1 MTRSTHPYGSDP
13 SQLGELFLPSGTRP
27 FAVVVVVH
35 GGYWKDQYDRSLMT
49 DLCLDLAAHGLAAW
63 NLEYR
68 RVGSGGGWP
77 ATLLDVAAGVDL
89 LADLE
94 APLDL
99 SRVVA
104 VGHSA
109 GGQLALWAASRP
121 TLPAD
126 APGADPR
133 VVIGAAA
140 SQAGLL
146 DLTLAAGLMPSSTPT
161 RAFLGDPS
169 AHYERYVLASP
180 RERLPLGIPQLV
192 LHGDRDN
199 SVSIRIA
206 TSYAAAAR
214 DAGDPCEFLVLS
226 HTGHF
231 EHIDAHSEAWHVARD
246 WLVAQVSAARS

>member
-13 SQLGELFLPSGTRP
+13 SQLGELFLPSGNGP

-35 GGYWKDQYDRSLMT
+35 GGYWKAQYDRSLMT
-49 DLCLDLAAHGLAAW
+49 DLCLDLAAHGPPRGISSTDASGRGADGRRPSWTSLRSRPPRRSRGAA
-63 NLEYR
+63 R
-68 RVGSGGGWP
+68 S
-77 ATLLDVAAGVDL
+77 VA
-89 LADLE
+89 
-94 APLDL
+94 
-99 SRVVA
+99 VVA

-109 GGQLALWAASRP
+109 GGQLALWAASRR

-133 VVIGAAA
+133 VVIGAAV

-146 DLTLAAGLMPSSTPT
+146 DLMLAAALTPSSTPT
-161 RAFLGDPS
+161 RALLGDPS
-169 AHYERYVLASP
+169 VHYERYVLASP

-199 SVSIRIA
+199 SVSMRIA

-214 DAGDPCEFLVLS
+214 DAGDTCGSSCS
-226 HTGHF
+226 HARVTSSTSTRTAKRGTLLATG
-231 EHIDAHSEAWHVARD
+231 SSLR
-246 WLVAQVSAARS
+246 

>member
-13 SQLGELFLPSGTRP
+13 SQLGELFLPAGARP

-35 GGYWKDQYDRSLMT
+35 GGYWKAQYDRSLMT

-133 VVIGAAA
+133 VVIGAVV

-146 DLTLAAGLMPSSTPT
+146 DLTLAAGLTPSSTPT
-161 RAFLGDPS
+161 RAFWEIRPCSMS
-169 AHYERYVLASP
+169 ATCLRLRANVFLSAS
-180 RERLPLGIPQLV
+180 RSSCCTET
-192 LHGDRDN
+192 
-199 SVSIRIA
+199 A
-206 TSYAAAAR
+206 TSRSQCASRPATRQPRAIPVTRASSS
-214 DAGDPCEFLVLS
+214 CS
-226 HTGHF
+226 HVPGISSTSTRTPKRGTLLATG
-231 EHIDAHSEAWHVARD
+231 SSLR
-246 WLVAQVSAARS
+246 